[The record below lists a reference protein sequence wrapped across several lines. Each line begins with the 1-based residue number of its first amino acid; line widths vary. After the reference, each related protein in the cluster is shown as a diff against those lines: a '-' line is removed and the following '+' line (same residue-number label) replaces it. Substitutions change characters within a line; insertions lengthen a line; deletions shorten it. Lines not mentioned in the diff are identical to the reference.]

1 MFSAAGTTATLRF
14 VSWWGAFVVGRR
26 HTGQRRAVSH
36 WRRTSLRTRCAD
48 EKRQGAVEEEA
59 VDEEEEQEVVVEER
73 AREPLLVFRDD
84 FKMMPGLMP
93 STVTFKEERTVQK
106 PASEKESFPR
116 EGREHKRLL
125 GPGTAVLSSLMCGGY
140 GYLAWLVR
148 ASPLPSAPERRWGW
162 KADPRELQDWIL
174 KGQQGGCDHALAA
187 CRVATL
193 CCSPPALATDTLEQP
208 LLRKSILVLASEA
221 GRSAGDQQNTASGGD
236 EDARRGREYKPG
248 ENRCTVH
255 VRARGAC
262 GEAPVVI
269 IYQRG
274 RSRTNRNAKV
284 LRVAT
289 ENGLND

>member
-1 MFSAAGTTATLRF
+1 MEEEGAGVENDARCVRVSTHNWDGHALNPDPPSEQQDHSKVYLRCCEFTASHDGMSFDATPTHAVGAVTRSGLHTVRRHPFQCRAMFSAAGTTATLRF

-48 EKRQGAVEEEA
+48 DKRQGAVEEEA

-148 ASPLPSAPERRWGW
+148 ASPLPGTSVG
-162 KADPRELQDWIL
+162 
-174 KGQQGGCDHALAA
+174 
-187 CRVATL
+187 
-193 CCSPPALATDTLEQP
+193 LE
-208 LLRKSILVLASEA
+208 
-221 GRSAGDQQNTASGGD
+221 
-236 EDARRGREYKPG
+236 
-248 ENRCTVH
+248 
-255 VRARGAC
+255 
-262 GEAPVVI
+262 
-269 IYQRG
+269 
-274 RSRTNRNAKV
+274 SRP
-284 LRVAT
+284 
-289 ENGLND
+289 